1 MLYTLQAFATFRV
14 SPRATQTT
22 NQITKMN
29 TIAKPHVTFTN
40 FKGEWMIRCNVQLTR
55 DNTINS
61 TVEIIGG
68 KEISLLGEIEVT
80 LKSGATKTVR
90 IGEYEKCFKNAD
102 GTESHIYSVR
112 SI

>member
-1 MLYTLQAFATFRV
+1 
-14 SPRATQTT
+14 
-22 NQITKMN
+22 MN
-29 TIAKPHVTFTN
+29 TIAKPQVAFTN
-40 FKGEWMIRCNVQLTR
+40 YKGEWMIRSNVKLTR

-112 SI
+112 NI

>member
-1 MLYTLQAFATFRV
+1 MLVNLQVFMHLSCVAARH
-14 SPRATQTT
+14 SNYQP
-22 NQITKMN
+22 NHEMN

-40 FKGEWMIRCNVQLTR
+40 FKGEWMIRSNVQLTR